1 MGARKRRDRRAPAQ
15 PRQAARGGSRGD
27 REPARR
33 PVRDPA
39 VILRLLAIAGVAA
52 AFTAPAHAGTSL
64 VRGNDG
70 AWLAYGHD
78 DQLSSAVVSRI
89 LDSRTVARLA
99 QRWNAGLDGLVA
111 ASPLYA
117 EPLVDGVRMGVVYVA
132 TEAGSVYALAAADGR
147 ILWQQ
152 PGATTALDF
161 CGGFPLGVSSTGAID
176 RGRNVL
182 YVVGSDGLLNAYDL
196 TTGAEAEG
204 YPLQV
209 VASPADQYVWGG
221 LRIVASTLYVPVSS
235 FCDQLDASGLFPD
248 GGIVAVDLTDPSS
261 QRVFDAVPGG
271 GDGMIRLTLQLEVV
285 DSDYPPGTDPRGDQD
300 WGSAPVLSQPH
311 GCPPLAAANS
321 KNGVLYLWNRM
332 SLAAGAIGGLGIGDA
347 RSPFVGQPSWS
358 ARLQMLFEAEASS
371 PSGTGVAGIKFS
383 YSGCG
388 FGELWRTAI
397 GGGNQAPPPVVND
410 VVFSGGG
417 TEGIYALDG
426 RTGKVIWSA
435 ATGGE
440 LTIAPLVEARGILFA
455 PAGPG
460 LRALSPPYCTGAA
473 GRPAGLSLAPPGPA
487 P

>member
-209 VASPADQYVWGG
+209 VVSPADQYVWGG
-221 LRIVASTLYVPVSS
+221 LRIVGATLYVPVSS

-248 GGIVAVDLTDPSS
+248 GGLVAVDLTDPSS
-261 QRVFDAVPGG
+261 QKVFDAVPGPGNG
-271 GDGMIRLTLQLEVV
+271 GGAWGYRGGPVEPGGRVLLPGGRPAPPHQTARGRPDRPVGPEGLRGGPGAGQRRGALGLRRRLGRAGRAVPLRGRRQCPRLRAGVRLLRRRRPV
-285 DSDYPPGTDPRGDQD
+285 RRPGRQ
-300 WGSAPVLSQPH
+300 AH
-311 GCPPLAAANS
+311 AAARGRRLRLS
-321 KNGVLYLWNRM
+321 
-332 SLAAGAIGGLGIGDA
+332 AGDRPGG
-347 RSPFVGQPSWS
+347 R
-358 ARLQMLFEAEASS
+358 
-371 PSGTGVAGIKFS
+371 
-383 YSGCG
+383 
-388 FGELWRTAI
+388 
-397 GGGNQAPPPVVND
+397 
-410 VVFSGGG
+410 
-417 TEGIYALDG
+417 
-426 RTGKVIWSA
+426 
-435 ATGGE
+435 
-440 LTIAPLVEARGILFA
+440 
-455 PAGPG
+455 PG
-460 LRALSPPYCTGAA
+460 LRLGARALPAA
-473 GRPAGLSLAPPGPA
+473 RLPAARGRELEERH
-487 P
+487 